1 MTTVD
6 LASAVHEVQ
15 AKLAGERLIAE
26 FAHGI
31 DNRDVD
37 RAMATCH
44 PRCVFTIA
52 PDTVIDGQAGV
63 RALVERNLAAC
74 TEMYH
79 WFTNL
84 SLTVTSEKTMHGE
97 CRVSAL
103 CCLRS
108 GATIYEVGTEAYE
121 FTKDT
126 GDWLVSSCALTIH
139 RKDPWGPR
147 SSGIPGSR

>member
-1 MTTVD
+1 
-6 LASAVHEVQ
+6 
-15 AKLAGERLIAE
+15 
-26 FAHGI
+26 
-31 DNRDVD
+31 
-37 RAMATCH
+37 MATCH

-52 PDTVIDGQAGV
+52 PDTVIDGQAGI
-63 RALVERNLAAC
+63 RAFVERNLAAC

-84 SLTVTSEKTMHGE
+84 SLTVTSETTMHGE

-121 FTKDT
+121 FIKDT
-126 GDWLVSSCALTIH
+126 GDWLVSSCVLTIH